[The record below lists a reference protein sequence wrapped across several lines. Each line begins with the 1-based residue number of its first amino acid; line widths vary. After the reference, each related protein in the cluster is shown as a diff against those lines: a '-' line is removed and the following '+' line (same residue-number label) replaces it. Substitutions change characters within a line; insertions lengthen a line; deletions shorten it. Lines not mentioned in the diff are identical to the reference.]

1 MLQYEM
7 IEVSD
12 GIDIY
17 KKVHQNDVC
26 FVNIGILK
34 MLDLNLNQMFVINI
48 MMYQWLLWIKKQ
60 CIFECQCCWL

>member
-48 MMYQWLLWIKKQ
+48 MMYQ
-60 CIFECQCCWL
+60 